1 MGYFNQKTGMNLT
14 SIFNQYFRD
23 TAILTL
29 DLKFNKADGTVA
41 YRWKRYSQAKLMK
54 LMMMREALA
63 KLDRQANEHAAS
75 FSTAS
80 PN

>member
-14 SIFNQYFRD
+14 PIFNQYFRD

-41 YRWKRYSQAKLMK
+41 YRWKRYSQAKLM
-54 LMMMREALA
+54 MVREALA
-63 KLDRQANEHAAS
+63 KPDRQANKHAAS
-75 FSTAS
+75 SSTGA